1 MRKKATYKKAAL
13 TAVNTF
19 PAKSSAEF
27 KVTTQTTTPAG
38 KGLGKAGARR
48 LGQLLKRAT
57 QDQEAQGEEKASL
70 PKTPVRLF
78 KHRIQIAAGNSSRTH
93 TAKPH
98 LPHIHR
104 LILDAVSQCKLQ
116 GGICMAELR
125 QLLAAGGFDVTH
137 NNCLVTPRLLKK
149 ETALQT
155 TRISSFR
162 LNNMKQIHTK
172 QVRMSNVQTPNSK
185 TNLRQR
191 ARMSRGAETSQR
203 QAKRT
208 LRKATQKLTLK
219 TSKAAA
225 KSHKP
230 RRMRPQPKGKPPRPA
245 GKKSRSTN
253 KQPGFKK

>member
-1 MRKKATYKKAAL
+1 MRKKATYKKAAS

-57 QDQEAQGEEKASL
+57 QDQEAPGEEKASL

-78 KHRIQIAAGNSSRTH
+78 KHRIQIAAGNSSRTP

-98 LPHIHR
+98 IPH

-125 QLLAAGGFDVTH
+125 KLLAAGGFDVTH

-155 TRISSFR
+155 TRNSSSR

-172 QVRMSNVQTPNSK
+172 QVRMNNVQSPNSK

-191 ARMSRGAETSQR
+191 ARMSSRGAETSER

-208 LRKATQKLTLK
+208 LRKATKKQKLTLK
-219 TSKAAA
+219 TRKAAA

-230 RRMRPQPKGKPPRPA
+230 RMRPQPKGKTPRPA